1 MNAWNEMMSDHSSE
15 STETL
20 HIITGDNDL
29 DVAESS
35 AQGEARARFTN
46 AQNDDEVPPTFMI
59 ARTVLVNLQQP
70 NIHIFAK
77 SLFDTALPPLKC
89 IKTFLSD
96 ETSMYGKELLV
107 KDRRVAR
114 KLFFDDSP
122 ATDSALVLCDPS
134 ESSQSFAVCKE
145 GKAKVKVTTAV
156 RRSPRNNI
164 YKGFKVNMPTDS
176 KKRKSKVM
184 SRIVPDASFTPP
196 KDIFEPPRDDSP
208 VPPPTPIPILQKIG
222 VNICGIPPE
231 ELEKDKL
238 EKKDAD
244 GED

>member
-1 MNAWNEMMSDHSSE
+1 MNAWNEMLSDHSSG

-20 HIITGDNDL
+20 HIITGNNDL

-35 AQGEARARFTN
+35 AQGEARARITA
-46 AQNDDEVPPTFMI
+46 AQQDGEIPPTFMI
-59 ARTVLVNLQQP
+59 ARAVLINMQQP
-70 NIHIFAK
+70 NIHLFAK
-77 SLFDTALPPLKC
+77 SLTESALPPLKL

-96 ETSMYGKELLV
+96 EISMYGKDVFV

-114 KLFFDDSP
+114 KLCFEDSP
-122 ATDSALVLCDPS
+122 AADSAMVLVDPS
-134 ESSQSFAVCKE
+134 ELSQPISVQKE
-145 GKAKVKVTTAV
+145 VKEKVRVTTAV

-176 KKRKSKVM
+176 RKRKSKVV

-196 KDIFEPPRDDSP
+196 KDVIEPARDE

-222 VNICGIPPE
+222 VNICGITHE

-238 EKKDAD
+238 EKKDDEA
-244 GED
+244 ED